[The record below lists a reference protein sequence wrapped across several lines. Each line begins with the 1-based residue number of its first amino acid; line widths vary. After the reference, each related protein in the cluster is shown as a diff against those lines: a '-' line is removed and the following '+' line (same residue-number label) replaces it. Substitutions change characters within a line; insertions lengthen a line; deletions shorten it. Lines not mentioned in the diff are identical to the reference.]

1 MKHSRKMTPIHI
13 YVASTFFFQLPFL
26 YGFTLS
32 IDPHVRRKY
41 YNYVWILIFCRN
53 DGRQSRPMLCIIPV
67 YKYST
72 VDIWSDYYLS
82 TCMVCSEVYSICSC
96 SRREYPVNSRD
107 HLLCNLQRIQR
118 IGIKNVSGDGNKYYL
133 PDLDDLV
140 SIQEETK
147 RKNVITLYD
156 ITTAVSCK
164 LKVNNGRCK
173 NEIHNH
179 YTGSNFAVCTYRL
192 QRSDRERDSYHL

>member
-1 MKHSRKMTPIHI
+1 MLPRR
-13 YVASTFFFQLPFL
+13 FFQLPFL

-82 TCMVCSEVYSICSC
+82 TCMYAQKYIPFVVVVGVNILLTVGIICYAIYSGFNALVLKMSVETAINSVYLIWMIWFL
-96 SRREYPVNSRD
+96 Y
-107 HLLCNLQRIQR
+107 
-118 IGIKNVSGDGNKYYL
+118 K
-133 PDLDDLV
+133 
-140 SIQEETK
+140 K
-147 RKNVITLYD
+147 RPK
-156 ITTAVSCK
+156 
-164 LKVNNGRCK
+164 
-173 NEIHNH
+173 
-179 YTGSNFAVCTYRL
+179 
-192 QRSDRERDSYHL
+192 ERT